1 MSGVWVFAFQ
11 VGLFPK
17 ALGVL
22 MAIAGLSYLTN
33 SFTLILAPTY
43 AATILPIPLRACLN
57 WGIVALPVA
66 HCEGRERP
74 AVERESTSG
83 ELAERSQP
91 SGRATRLG
99 VRCFNPHSRLFYI
112 THLTTVMM
120 CCPTFVKRNKSSA
133 PAIFARGNREWHLRE
148 RAEKA
153 NIAQFRCNLSPFR
166 INTSKSVSKQ
176 TTLTFRMNA

>member
-1 MSGVWVFAFQ
+1 MIRRPPRSTQGRT
-11 VGLFPK
+11 LFP
-17 ALGVL
+17 
-22 MAIAGLSYLTN
+22 YT
-33 SFTLILAPTY
+33 TLFRSLHAHPRPHICSDDP
-43 AATILPIPLRACLN
+43 PHSGACLN

-66 HCEGRERP
+66 HCEGRECP